1 MSINLLKTAVFV
13 LLLVSTAVSSQAQAC
28 LGPSEEFTV
37 FFEVAP
43 KHLKD
48 ETVAKVKI
56 MSQKNGLV
64 RAKVISLVKAKN
76 NTIKSGDRIILKY
89 PISSCTRDVAIGDV
103 GTIVIKG
110 FVNSDDEKDLIAHI
124 YQRRYRDNFLQ

>member
-1 MSINLLKTAVFV
+1 MNINLFKTTVFI
-13 LLLVSTAVSSQAQAC
+13 LLLVSTAVSAQAQAC

-48 ETVAKVKI
+48 ETIVKVKI
-56 MSQKNGLV
+56 ISKKNGLV
-64 RAKVISLVKAKN
+64 RAKIISLVKAKN
-76 NTIKSGDRIILKY
+76 NTVKSGDRIILKY
-89 PISSCTRDVAIGDV
+89 PISSCTRDVAIGAV
-103 GTIVIKG
+103 GTVVIQG

-124 YQRRYRDNFLQ
+124 YQRRYRDNFLK